1 MALGLPSSSSSCL
14 EQRVLPAQ
22 STGHVHQINIKYV
35 LCRAETSPTQNIVTL
50 WAAVTVLRGEALT
63 SAYTMD
69 GPLEPFYKLVLT
81 QKFVC
86 TWILILSAR

>member
-1 MALGLPSSSSSCL
+1 M
-14 EQRVLPAQ
+14 
-22 STGHVHQINIKYV
+22 
-35 LCRAETSPTQNIVTL
+35 SPTQNIVTL

-69 GPLEPFYKLVLT
+69 GHLGPFYKLVLT